1 MLCSTNRCPTQV
13 LFQLIYLRKEP
24 GEISFNIW
32 SAPYVCDY
40 PLHKKE
46 EGFYAYLTLRS
57 VTLSNN
63 PQNNEMKFCENMK
76 LTC

>member
-1 MLCSTNRCPTQV
+1 MLRSNMYPTQV

-24 GEISFNIW
+24 GEIYFNIW
-32 SAPYVCDY
+32 RAPYVCDY

-46 EGFYAYLTLRS
+46 EGFYADLTLRS
-57 VTLSNN
+57 ISLSNN
-63 PQNNEMKFCENMK
+63 PQNSEMKFCENMK